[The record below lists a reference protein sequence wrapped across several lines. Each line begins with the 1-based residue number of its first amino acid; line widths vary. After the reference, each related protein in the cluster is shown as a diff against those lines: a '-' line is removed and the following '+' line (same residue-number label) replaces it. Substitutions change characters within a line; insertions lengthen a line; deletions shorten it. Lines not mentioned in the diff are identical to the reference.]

1 MKNTYI
7 TVLISKTVGRYQIK
21 SGHKYLELRA
31 SFFSTGLVNSLVD
44 FFMAH
49 FYSGGM
55 TTRI

>member
-31 SFFSTGLVNSLVD
+31 SFFSTGLVNSIFLWPIFILEV
-44 FFMAH
+44 
-49 FYSGGM
+49 
-55 TTRI
+55 

>member
-44 FFMAH
+44 FLWPIF
-49 FYSGGM
+49 
-55 TTRI
+55 ILEV

>member
-31 SFFSTGLVNSLVD
+31 SFFLALDSLILWSIFLWPIFILEV
-44 FFMAH
+44 
-49 FYSGGM
+49 
-55 TTRI
+55 